1 VVYECFLHIYEKNR
15 TMQPVTRTPIRRK
28 RLSRLLGLVAA
39 ALVSVV
45 LVGSMALVFTVLK
58 DNNSTT
64 NVHGS
69 TPTVT
74 TGTATTTPTPAIP
87 TECLDPVDLAEQ
99 ALCTSHA
106 ETMLNLTKT
115 FTTGG
120 NGTWKV
126 TFLRAYADTTGL
138 ILLYTVK
145 DAPSSDWISFMSLTI
160 QQGITLHGGGEQGCN
175 APHAR
180 QCQLVMFDTS
190 TIPAGTTKLH
200 VQAITNAFTGN
211 PVPLKFTIP
220 LHTVRKVVA
229 VHKTQTSHGISLTL
243 DHLVLTGSKTLFYF
257 QESPQFNANDTVISS
272 ITINGQNQEIQGS
285 ISRENGGQAI
295 DLSLLDKPGSWMLQF
310 SLDIFGKTGSH
321 TQVTWTFHFTVTA

>member
-1 VVYECFLHIYEKNR
+1 MQPINR
-15 TMQPVTRTPIRRK
+15 TLTRRK

-45 LVGSMALVFTVLK
+45 LVGSIALVFTVLK

-64 NVHGS
+64 SGHGS
-69 TPTVT
+69 TPTAT
-74 TGTATTTPTPAIP
+74 TSTASTTPTPTIP
-87 TECLDPVDLAEQ
+87 SECFDPIDLAEQ
-99 ALCTSHA
+99 ALCASRA
-106 ETMLNLTKT
+106 ETTLNLTKT

-145 DAPSSDWISFMSLTI
+145 DAPSSDLISFMSLTI
-160 QQGITLHGGGEQGCN
+160 QHGITLHSGGEQGCN
-175 APHAR
+175 APHAQ

-190 TIPAGTTKLH
+190 TIPAGTTKLY
-200 VQAITNAFTGN
+200 VQAITNVFTGN
-211 PVPLKFTIP
+211 PAPLKFTIP
-220 LHTVRKVVA
+220 FHTARKVVA

-257 QESPQFNANDTVISS
+257 KESPQSNANDTVISS

-285 ISRENGGQAI
+285 ITREDGGQAI
-295 DLSLLDKPGSWMLQF
+295 DLSLLDKPGFWTLQF
-310 SLDIFGKTGSH
+310 SLDIFGKTGNH